1 MNYIMVIPFLVLVVF
16 DHSAG
21 VGLIQFDLNFKILNY
36 LT

>member
-1 MNYIMVIPFLVLVVF
+1 MVIPFLVLVVF

-21 VGLIQFDLNFKILNY
+21 VGLNQFDVDVKILSY